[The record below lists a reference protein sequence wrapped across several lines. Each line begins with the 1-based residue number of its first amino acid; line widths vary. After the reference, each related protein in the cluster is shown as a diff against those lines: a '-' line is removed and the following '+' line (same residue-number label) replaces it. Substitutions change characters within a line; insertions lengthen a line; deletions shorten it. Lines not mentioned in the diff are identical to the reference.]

1 MATLGDVKAEAVVD
15 TAIDKLS
22 KARHKTLVHTIC

>member
-22 KARHKTLVHTIC
+22 EAKHKTLVHTIC